1 MLEKTADFTY
11 DKLKSSSFCIA
22 NGEAYDQV
30 KGHKNLVIFVVSDRD
45 NAQSKAII

>member
-11 DKLKSSSFCIA
+11 DKLKASSYCLA

-30 KGHKNLVIFVVSDRD
+30 KGHKNLVVFVVSDRE
-45 NAQSKAII
+45 NPQSKAII